1 MFSKAKKS
9 NSDAAPKADAR
20 KQVPSII
27 SASLRIVGNLVSA
40 GDVQVDGIV
49 DGDVKSRSL
58 TISQGAA
65 VNGAIEADSVYIQGE
80 VSGQITAKNVVLGAS
95 ARVVGDVVH
104 SNLVIESGA
113 FLEGHC
119 RYLAV
124 ARVVEDQPAAAA
136 TDDAPSDVESATAGA
151 PTGETEPTE
160 ENTRPRE
167 ATAAVKLLAPDA
179 SRGNYRSAGA
189 WPVHYAGL
197 NIASFRPTLPP
208 GVMCL

>member
-9 NSDAAPKADAR
+9 NGDAVAPKADAR

-49 DGDVKSRSL
+49 DGGVKSRSL

-65 VNGAIEADSVYIQGE
+65 VNGSIEADSVYIQGQ
-80 VSGQITAKNVVLGAS
+80 VNGQITAENVVLGAT
-95 ARVVGDVVH
+95 ARVVVH

-119 RYLAV
+119 RHLAV
-124 ARVVEDQPAAAA
+124 ATVVEDEPAASAVG
-136 TDDAPSDVESATAGA
+136 DAPSDVESETAGA
-151 PTGETEPTE
+151 ATGETEPTE

-167 ATAAVKLLAPDA
+167 ATAA
-179 SRGNYRSAGA
+179 
-189 WPVHYAGL
+189 
-197 NIASFRPTLPP
+197 
-208 GVMCL
+208 

>member
-9 NSDAAPKADAR
+9 NGDVTAPKADAR

-49 DGDVKSRSL
+49 DGDVKSRTL

-65 VNGAIEADSVYIQGE
+65 VNGAIEADSVYIQGQ
-80 VSGQITAKNVVLGAS
+80 VNGQITAENVVLGAS

-104 SNLVIESGA
+104 SNLIIESGA

-119 RYLAV
+119 RHLAV
-124 ARVVEDQPAAAA
+124 ATVVEDQPAAAA
-136 TDDAPSDVESATAGA
+136 DGDAPSDVEA
-151 PTGETEPTE
+151 PAADSQAADSESPQ
-160 ENTRPRE
+160 PRE
-167 ATAAVKLLAPDA
+167 ATAA
-179 SRGNYRSAGA
+179 
-189 WPVHYAGL
+189 
-197 NIASFRPTLPP
+197 
-208 GVMCL
+208 

>member
-1 MFSKAKKS
+1 MFTKAKKS
-9 NSDAAPKADAR
+9 NGDAAAPKTDAR

-40 GDVQVDGIV
+40 GDVQVDGII
-49 DGDVKSRSL
+49 DGDVKSRTL
-58 TISQGAA
+58 TISHGAA

-80 VSGQITAKNVVLGAS
+80 VSGQITAENVVLGAS

-119 RYLAV
+119 RHLAV
-124 ARVVEDQPAAAA
+124 ATVVEEQPAEAAA
-136 TDDAPSDVESATAGA
+136 GDAPSDVEAADA
-151 PTGETEPTE
+151 EVEPTE

-167 ATAAVKLLAPDA
+167 AIAA
-179 SRGNYRSAGA
+179 
-189 WPVHYAGL
+189 
-197 NIASFRPTLPP
+197 
-208 GVMCL
+208 

>member
-9 NSDAAPKADAR
+9 NGDAASPKGDAR

-40 GDVQVDGIV
+40 GDVQVDGVV
-49 DGDVKSRSL
+49 DGDVKSRTL

-80 VSGQITAKNVVLGAS
+80 VNGQITAENVVLGAS

-104 SNLVIESGA
+104 SKLVIESGA

-119 RYLAV
+119 RHLAV
-124 ARVVEDQPAAAA
+124 ATVVEDQPSAAAEG
-136 TDDAPSDVESATAGA
+136 DAPSDVEAASVDSQAA
-151 PTGETEPTE
+151 ETEPAE
-160 ENTRPRE
+160 ETARPRE
-167 ATAAVKLLAPDA
+167 ATAA
-179 SRGNYRSAGA
+179 
-189 WPVHYAGL
+189 
-197 NIASFRPTLPP
+197 
-208 GVMCL
+208 

>member
-9 NSDAAPKADAR
+9 NGDAVAPKADAR

-65 VNGAIEADSVYIQGE
+65 VNGSIEADSVYIQGQ
-80 VSGQITAKNVVLGAS
+80 VNGQITAENVVLGAT

-119 RYLAV
+119 RHLAV
-124 ARVVEDQPAAAA
+124 ATVVEDEPAASAVG
-136 TDDAPSDVESATAGA
+136 DAPSDVESETAGA
-151 PTGETEPTE
+151 ATGETEPTE

-167 ATAAVKLLAPDA
+167 ATAA
-179 SRGNYRSAGA
+179 
-189 WPVHYAGL
+189 
-197 NIASFRPTLPP
+197 
-208 GVMCL
+208 